1 MYAEAMKKANSIEAP
16 KVAAE
21 IAKGTFKGVAGTYAF
36 DEKGNMKQSP
46 VTVFTFKN
54 GQPSPLTSY

>member
-1 MYAEAMKKANSIEAP
+1 LTKANSVDAAQ
-16 KVAAE
+16 VAAE
-21 IAKGTFKGVAGTYAF
+21 IANSTFKGVAGTYAF

-54 GQPSPLTSY
+54 GQPAPLTSY